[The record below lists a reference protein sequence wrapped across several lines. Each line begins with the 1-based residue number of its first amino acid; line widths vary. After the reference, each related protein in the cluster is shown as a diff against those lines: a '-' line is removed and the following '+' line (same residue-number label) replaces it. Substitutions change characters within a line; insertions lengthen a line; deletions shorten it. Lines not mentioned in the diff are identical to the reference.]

1 MGGGVFDLRGGDGSV
16 GGGGG
21 GSGGR
26 LMTKLIHNYIDQK
39 TIQIALLGNTQL
51 ETTQPVLDYTVAQ
64 SSVLRSAA
72 DTYWNTTEWQEIIE
86 TKPAIVVLAFSTTEA
101 SLDDYDSLISV
112 LQTWQPSIY
121 LIATDKA

>member
-1 MGGGVFDLRGGDGSV
+1 
-16 GGGGG
+16 
-21 GSGGR
+21 
-26 LMTKLIHNYIDQK
+26 MTKLIHNYIDQK
-39 TIQIALLGNTQL
+39 TIQIALIGNTQL